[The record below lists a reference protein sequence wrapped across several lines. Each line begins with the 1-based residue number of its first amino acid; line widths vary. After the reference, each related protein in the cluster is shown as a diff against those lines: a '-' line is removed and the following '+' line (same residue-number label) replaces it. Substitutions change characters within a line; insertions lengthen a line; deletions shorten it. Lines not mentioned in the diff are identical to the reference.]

1 MSIESPTVTLMNP
14 IYQSGGDALKQVRFP
29 PPPPWRS
36 FASPANDAPEPSAD
50 TSWRDRAAKHLADD
64 DQVNAINL
72 ALHLHRPVL
81 VTGSPGSGK
90 TSLAYSVAH
99 KLGLAKPLVWPINSR
114 ASLSQGLYQYDAVGR
129 LQSKGGE
136 GSETQQIGN
145 YLRLGPLGG
154 ALAASTAKAP
164 CVLLIDEID
173 KGDIDLPNDLLHAFE
188 EGRFEIPE
196 LRRLTESDIWVHM
209 PDGMPKQLIKN
220 GIVQCEF
227 FPIVIMTSNGE
238 RDFPPA
244 FHRRC
249 IRLEIDAPDADALL
263 KIISQRLSLESAER
277 YRPLVVEFISNQ
289 KADKVLATDQL
300 LNAIQLVERGELA
313 ADFTQLEQL
322 GLLRSLS

>member
-1 MSIESPTVTLMNP
+1 MLP
-14 IYQSGGDALKQVRFP
+14 R
-29 PPPPWRS
+29 
-36 FASPANDAPEPSAD
+36 
-50 TSWRDRAAKHLADD
+50 LA
-64 DQVNAINL
+64 
-72 ALHLHRPVL
+72 
-81 VTGSPGSGK
+81 
-90 TSLAYSVAH
+90 
-99 KLGLAKPLVWPINSR
+99 INSR
-114 ASLSQGLYQYDAVGR
+114 ANLSQGLYQYDAVGR
-129 LQSKGGE
+129 LQAKGRE
-136 GSETQQIGN
+136 GAETEQIGN
-145 YLRLGPLGG
+145 YLRLGPLGA

-220 GIVQCEF
+220 GMVQCEF

-263 KIISQRLSLESAER
+263 KIISQRLSL
-277 YRPLVVEFISNQ
+277 
-289 KADKVLATDQL
+289 
-300 LNAIQLVERGELA
+300 
-313 ADFTQLEQL
+313 
-322 GLLRSLS
+322 

>member
-1 MSIESPTVTLMNP
+1 MSIKSPTVTLVNP
-14 IYQSGGDALKQVRFP
+14 IYQSGGVALKQVKFP

-129 LQSKGGE
+129 LQSKAHE

>member
-1 MSIESPTVTLMNP
+1 
-14 IYQSGGDALKQVRFP
+14 
-29 PPPPWRS
+29 
-36 FASPANDAPEPSAD
+36 
-50 TSWRDRAAKHLADD
+50 
-64 DQVNAINL
+64 
-72 ALHLHRPVL
+72 
-81 VTGSPGSGK
+81 
-90 TSLAYSVAH
+90 
-99 KLGLAKPLVWPINSR
+99 
-114 ASLSQGLYQYDAVGR
+114 
-129 LQSKGGE
+129 
-136 GSETQQIGN
+136 
-145 YLRLGPLGG
+145 
-154 ALAASTAKAP
+154 
-164 CVLLIDEID
+164 
-173 KGDIDLPNDLLHAFE
+173 
-188 EGRFEIPE
+188 
-196 LRRLTESDIWVHM
+196 M
-209 PDGMPKQLIKN
+209 PDGMPKHLIKN

-263 KIISQRLSLESAER
+263 KIISQRLSLASAER